1 MTTNPCNTRGP
12 IMADMFFRSYQQLTF
27 MNWQACHMLR
37 CFCWSLPNSTLET
50 GSCSLGTI
58 APWYCR
64 KIEQIM
70 PSPFGLPERSLI
82 WHPLRRPRVRV
93 SSPVS
98 GEISKAC
105 LAFGCPAPSPPA
117 TRSPPRGCAPCCGPR
132 RSVAEPSSH
141 GGSVPS
147 FCGTCGSASGCSAGC
162 AGLDDLAQ
170 ELPRRGLAVL
180 LHRGP
185 ELGVVVLEKRLIRRP
200 REEPALH
207 FVRRIEATEK
217 YFLGVGPALQSDFHT
232 SHLVAVA

>member
-141 GGSVPS
+141 GGSVLS
-147 FCGTCGSASGCSAGC
+147 F
-162 AGLDDLAQ
+162 LAHAAALQ
-170 ELPRRGLAVL
+170 D
-180 LHRGP
+180 
-185 ELGVVVLEKRLIRRP
+185 VVLVVPVWMIWRRSSLGEDWP
-200 REEPALH
+200 CFCTA
-207 FVRRIEATEK
+207 VRSWA
-217 YFLGVGPALQSDFHT
+217 
-232 SHLVAVA
+232 